1 MRKPNAH
8 MTDDSRQD
16 SDAVDDSEGLGDG
29 LAAQTQGKGVRRRI
43 RRWRSTVP
51 RLSRFAVEHLLL
63 LPLGAAIAMVW
74 VNTDAE
80 TYYRVTY
87 AIAFAV
93 NDVAMMFFF
102 ALMTKEVVE
111 ATAPGGV
118 LHPWRR
124 ALLPVI
130 AAIGATLIPALL
142 HVRVVDWLEEPA
154 LTVAWPV
161 TFATDVAVAY
171 FFARIIFG
179 LHAAIP
185 FLLLL
190 AIASDALGFV
200 AIVLF
205 HPTEDVHLAGD
216 VHLARGA
223 LLMAVALAVAFALR
237 RMRVRSF
244 WPYMLAAGSLS
255 WYALFWGGFH
265 PALALVPIMAFLP
278 HAARDPGF
286 FVDARPEAR
295 DALSQFEIV
304 WKYPG
309 QVALFFFG
317 LVNAGVPFHALEQG
331 TWGLPIA
338 VIAGKP
344 IGVLL
349 ATGAAVA
356 VGLRLPHRVGWR
368 ELIVVGLVAAIG
380 FSIGLFFSASLL
392 PPGQLHSETGMGAL
406 LTLLA
411 APLAFLAAQVL
422 RVGRF
427 GR

>member
-1 MRKPNAH
+1 
-8 MTDDSRQD
+8 MTDDSQQD
-16 SDAVDDSEGLGDG
+16 SDAVDDTEALGDE
-29 LAAQTQGKGVRRRI
+29 LSEQTEGKGGVRRRI
-43 RRWRSTVP
+43 RRWRSSVP
-51 RLSRFAVEHLLL
+51 RLSHFAVEHLLL

-74 VNTDAE
+74 VNTGAE
-80 TYYRVTY
+80 SYYRVTY

-111 ATAPGGV
+111 ATAPAGV

-124 ALLPVI
+124 AMLPVI
-130 AAIGATLIPALL
+130 AAIGATLVPALL
-142 HVRVVDWLEEPA
+142 HVRVVGWLEEPA

-161 TFATDVAVAY
+161 AFATDIAVSY
-171 FFARIIFG
+171 FIARIIFG

-216 VHLARGA
+216 HHLIGGA
-223 LLMAVALAVAFALR
+223 LIMAGALAVAFALR
-237 RMRVRSF
+237 KMRVRSF
-244 WPYMLAAGSLS
+244 WPYMLAAGSIS
-255 WYALFWGGFH
+255 WYALYWGGFH

-295 DALSQFEIV
+295 DALSQFELV
-304 WKYPG
+304 WKYPA

-317 LVNAGVPFHALEQG
+317 LVNAGVPLRALEQG

-338 VIAGKP
+338 AIIGKP
-344 IGVLL
+344 IGVLV
-349 ATGAAVA
+349 AAGAALA
-356 VGLRLPHRVGWR
+356 IGLHLPQRVGWR
-368 ELIVVGLVAAIG
+368 ELIVVGVIAAIG
-380 FSIGLFFSASLL
+380 FSFGLFFTASLL
-392 PPGQLHSETGMGAL
+392 PPGQLRSETGMGVL

-411 APLAFLAAQVL
+411 APLALVAARL
-422 RVGRF
+422 LSVGRF

>member
-1 MRKPNAH
+1 
-8 MTDDSRQD
+8 MTDDSQQD
-16 SDAVDDSEGLGDG
+16 AAADEDSEGLGSEVG
-29 LAAQTQGKGVRRRI
+29 EPPEKSGVRHRI
-43 RRWRSTVP
+43 RRLRSSVP

-63 LPLGAAIAMVW
+63 LPLGAGIALIW
-74 VNTDAE
+74 VNTAPE
-80 TYYRVTY
+80 SYYRVTY

-93 NDVAMMFFF
+93 NDIAMVFFF
-102 ALMTKEVVE
+102 GLMMKEVAE

-124 ALLPVI
+124 ALVPLI
-130 AAIGATLIPALL
+130 AAIGATAIPALL

-154 LTVAWPV
+154 LTVGWPV
-161 TFATDVAVAY
+161 AFATDIAVAY

-185 FLLLL
+185 FLLLM

-216 VHLARGA
+216 VHLVAGA
-223 LLMAVALAVAFALR
+223 LLMAGALAVAVALR
-237 RMRVRSF
+237 KARVRSF
-244 WPYMLAAGSLS
+244 WPYVLVAGSLS

-278 HAARDPGF
+278 HAPRDPGF
-286 FVDARPEAR
+286 FVDARPDAR
-295 DALSQFEIV
+295 DALSQFELV
-304 WKYPG
+304 WKYPA

-317 LVNAGVPFHALEQG
+317 LVNAGVPLRALEQG

-338 VIAGKP
+338 VIVGKP

-349 ATGAAVA
+349 AAGVAVA
-356 VGLRLPHRVGWR
+356 VGLHLPQRVGWR
-368 ELIVVGLVAAIG
+368 ELTVVGFIAAIG
-380 FSIGLFFSASLL
+380 FSIGLFFTAALL
-392 PPGQLHSETGMGAL
+392 AQGQLRSETGMGVL

-411 APLAFLAAQVL
+411 APLAFLAAQLL